1 MNKIQQSELLQE
13 VERLGQIGGWSFYP
27 NSNRLLWTDQLY
39 SIFELPRTCPIDPKF
54 IYSFFKGESSKIF
67 KSAFE
72 ACYIDHVPFQL
83 RLPIRTYSRKTKW
96 VVVQGRA
103 VVKGGVC
110 VKVLGALQ
118 DITEITHLSKEVD
131 NYNTLSYELFSIFNI
146 EGCWIQASQNWKESI
161 GVAPDDLIGKELWQF
176 VLDEDRARFQGA
188 LWDQIKKGNL
198 WNFESRLKTVTGHS
212 KWFSWNIL
220 YDKEDQLFYA
230 TCRNVDDLILKQK
243 NLQDNLQRTLDTIR
257 AQDEFLSL
265 VSHELRTPLVPILG
279 YCQLLKDDIED
290 KETLAS
296 LEEIEKAGRNL
307 EGLIQEILELSQ
319 IKNGQPIVRFSRF
332 SLFDLLNNLVSRQLK
347 QFHQKGISIN
357 IVENDTLESI
367 KNISL
372 ISDVKR
378 IQKILER
385 FISNAQRFT
394 EQGGA
399 LLIVEPGSEEG
410 WFRVTVQ
417 DSGEGISAYDREKVF
432 QAFHQKEAPDQ
443 RKHSGLGIGLT
454 IVKQLAEHIDGR
466 IGFKSHLGAGSS
478 FWLEF
483 ENLELMDLE

>member
-1 MNKIQQSELLQE
+1 M
-13 VERLGQIGGWSFYP
+13 
-27 NSNRLLWTDQLY
+27 
-39 SIFELPRTCPIDPKF
+39 
-54 IYSFFKGESSKIF
+54 
-67 KSAFE
+67 
-72 ACYIDHVPFQL
+72 
-83 RLPIRTYSRKTKW
+83 
-96 VVVQGRA
+96 
-103 VVKGGVC
+103 
-110 VKVLGALQ
+110 
-118 DITEITHLSKEVD
+118 
-131 NYNTLSYELFSIFNI
+131 
-146 EGCWIQASQNWKESI
+146 
-161 GVAPDDLIGKELWQF
+161 
-176 VLDEDRARFQGA
+176 
-188 LWDQIKKGNL
+188 
-198 WNFESRLKTVTGHS
+198 
-212 KWFSWNIL
+212 
-220 YDKEDQLFYA
+220 
-230 TCRNVDDLILKQK
+230 
-243 NLQDNLQRTLDTIR
+243 
-257 AQDEFLSL
+257 
-265 VSHELRTPLVPILG
+265 
-279 YCQLLKDDIED
+279 
-290 KETLAS
+290 
-296 LEEIEKAGRNL
+296 
-307 EGLIQEILELSQ
+307 
-319 IKNGQPIVRFSRF
+319 
-332 SLFDLLNNLVSRQLK
+332 NNLVSRQLK